1 MGLLDRFRPP
11 VSHRAF
17 DPARVQRGSYSAGR
31 PKASPLGPPGLLGN
45 FLRPVPV
52 PRLPM
57 EASEPPIPDPVT
69 FEVTPDLLQV
79 AERAFDRGLC
89 AECFGRLVGRHGHGL
104 TNPERAELLAVA
116 VGRPLPRLTQPCQL
130 CDGAF
135 DRWEVWRSRVVAATE
150 GWEYHRFTCG
160 SRWDPERL
168 AREEAFWAEF
178 GTMWGES
185 ARSAFNRELGKRVET
200 IAGGEGVTSHPDLV
214 LLADLP
220 TGRLE
225 VTVLPFYVR
234 GRYLKEDRTL
244 PQTRWPCRRCQGRGC
259 DFCGGTGKTYES
271 SVEELVAAPFL
282 AASGGE
288 GSRFHGMGR
297 EDINARMLGSGRPFV
312 LEILRPRRRSI
323 DLPSLETEVNRS
335 AGGRVEVRELAW
347 SDGAEVVR
355 IKEATPTKSYRVV
368 IRGETSNA
376 KVNEALSFV
385 AGRPIAQRTP
395 TRVAHRRADRVRAR
409 RILAARLVESSA
421 DRFTIELRAE
431 SGTYIKEWV
440 EGDGGRTDPNLS
452 QLVGVPLVVEALDVL
467 EIHDRTG

>member
-1 MGLLDRFRPP
+1 MPDASSSPSTP
-11 VSHRAF
+11 VMF
-17 DPARVQRGSYSAGR
+17 D
-31 PKASPLGPPGLLGN
+31 
-45 FLRPVPV
+45 
-52 PRLPM
+52 
-57 EASEPPIPDPVT
+57 I
-69 FEVTPDLLQV
+69 TPDVLQV

-89 AECFGRLVGRHGHGL
+89 PECFGRVVGRYGHGL
-104 TNPERAELLAVA
+104 SNPERAELLSVA
-116 VGRPLPRLTQPCQL
+116 LGRPLPKLVQPCSL

-135 DRWEVWRSRVVAATE
+135 DRWGVWLSRVTSTTG
-150 GWEYHRFTCG
+150 GWEFHRFNCG

-168 AREEAFWAEF
+168 AREEALWGE
-178 GTMWGES
+178 TETTWGES
-185 ARSAFNRELGKRVET
+185 ARSAFNRELGKRLEKLT
-200 IAGGEGVTSHPDLV
+200 GAEGVTLLPDVV

-220 TGRLE
+220 AGLLE
-225 VTVLPFYVR
+225 MTVLPLYVR

-259 DFCGGTGKTYES
+259 DFCQGTGKTYSS
-271 SVEELVAAPFL
+271 SVEEVIAAPFL

-288 GSRFHGMGR
+288 ATRFHGMGR
-297 EDINARMLGSGRPFV
+297 EDINARMLGTGRPFV
-312 LEILRPRRRSI
+312 LEVLRPRRRTL
-323 DLPSLETEVNRS
+323 DLAALESEVNRT
-335 AGGRVEVRELAW
+335 ATGHVAVREVAW

-355 IKEATPTKSYRVV
+355 IKEATPTKSYRVIV
-368 IRGETSNA
+368 RGETSDA
-376 KVNEALSFV
+376 KVNEALSVV

-409 RILAARLVESSA
+409 RILTARLVESTA

-452 QLVGVPLVVEALDVL
+452 QLVGAPLTVEALDVL